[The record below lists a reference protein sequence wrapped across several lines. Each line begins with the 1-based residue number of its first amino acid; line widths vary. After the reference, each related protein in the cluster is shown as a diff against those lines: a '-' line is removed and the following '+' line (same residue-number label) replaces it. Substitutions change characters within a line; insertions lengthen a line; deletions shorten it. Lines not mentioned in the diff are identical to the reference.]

1 MRQRVGTSTV
11 RNPSGPARLAMKFV
25 TSAHAGVYR
34 ASGGKL
40 GGSMGK
46 SPVLLLNTVGRKTGV
61 ERTTPLLYDMDSEDY
76 AIVAS
81 YGGAPK
87 HPDWFLNL
95 QANPETSIEVGGR
108 KIIVLEEVATHEDK
122 PRLWAKLTEMY
133 PTYDDYRKKTDREIP
148 VLILHPRD

>member
-1 MRQRVGTSTV
+1 MRQSEGTSTGI
-11 RNPSGPARLAMKFV
+11 NPSGPARLAMKFA

-61 ERTTPLLYDMDSEDY
+61 ERTTPLLYAKDSEDY

-108 KIIVLEEVATHEDK
+108 KINVRAEVATPEDK

-133 PTYDDYRKKTDREIP
+133 PTYDDYQKKTDREIP
-148 VLILHPRD
+148 VVILHPRD

>member
-1 MRQRVGTSTV
+1 MRQSEGTSTG
-11 RNPSGPARLAMKFV
+11 RNPSGPARLAMKFA

-46 SPVLLLNTVGRKTGV
+46 SPVLLLSTVGRKTGV
-61 ERTTPLLYDMDSEDY
+61 ERTTPLLYAMDSKDY

-108 KIIVLEEVATHEDK
+108 KINVRAEVATPEDK

-133 PTYDDYRKKTDREIP
+133 PTYDDYQKKTDREIP
-148 VLILHPRD
+148 VVILHPRD

>member
-1 MRQRVGTSTV
+1 
-11 RNPSGPARLAMKFV
+11 MKFA

-61 ERTTPLLYDMDSEDY
+61 ERTTPLLYAMDSEDY
-76 AIVAS
+76 AIAAS

-108 KIIVLEEVATHEDK
+108 KINVRAEVATPEDK

-148 VLILHPRD
+148 VVILHPRD